1 MRGPLHYGSSR
12 PGSVPSIPGSGPYDD
27 LLYEIRMQRLRNIIG
42 PATNYNDYIKTVNS
56 PEFNALLN
64 QKPQYNKEMIK
75 FIGGMA
81 LKQGI
86 ESMAEY
92 MQTSEDKTI
101 AASGVAL
108 QAGAKIGGYA
118 LMGASVGG
126 PLGAATGAAL
136 GAVESLFDVFTA
148 RAREAREKLDREW
161 KIENNL
167 KQETAS
173 FIKSRRDYGK
183 NIKYDNAL

>member
-1 MRGPLHYGSSR
+1 MRGPLPSDGS
-12 PGSVPSIPGSGPYDD
+12 
-27 LLYEIRMQRLRNIIG
+27 LYAIRMQRLRNIVG
-42 PATNYNDYIKTVNS
+42 PATNYNDYLKVVNS
-56 PEFNALLN
+56 KEFNSLLN

-75 FIGGMA
+75 FIGGMM
-81 LKQGI
+81 LQQGVGSI
-86 ESMAEY
+86 ADY
-92 MQTSEDKTI
+92 MQTSENKNV
-101 AASGVAL
+101 AAAGVTM
-108 QAGAKIGGYA
+108 QAGAKVGGYA

-126 PLGAATGAAL
+126 PYGALAGAAF

-161 KIENNL
+161 KLENSL
-167 KQETAS
+167 MQETAS